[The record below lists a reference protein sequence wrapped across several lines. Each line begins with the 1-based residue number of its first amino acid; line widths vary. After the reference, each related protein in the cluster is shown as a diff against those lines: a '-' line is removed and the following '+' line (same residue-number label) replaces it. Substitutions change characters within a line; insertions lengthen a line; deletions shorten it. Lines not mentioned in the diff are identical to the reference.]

1 MYDDGIMNARMTGL
15 PGMGNFEKWPSRDSD
30 IELRYVS

>member
-15 PGMGNFEKWPSRDSD
+15 PGMGNFEKWPSR
-30 IELRYVS
+30 EGFGY